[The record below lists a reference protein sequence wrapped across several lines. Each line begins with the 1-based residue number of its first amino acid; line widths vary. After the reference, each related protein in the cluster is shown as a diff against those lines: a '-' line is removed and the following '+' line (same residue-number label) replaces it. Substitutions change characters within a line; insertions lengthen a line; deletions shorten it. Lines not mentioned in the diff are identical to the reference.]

1 MWFLG
6 LIASLLLLG
15 ACSDKQPPNEVKIQE
30 PAMNGTEPKEIG
42 SEVEV
47 PKEKADV
54 EKLKEHIQEQE
65 LRMED
70 LNKELD
76 YYKKYIQD
84 LTLTLSSEKLQELI
98 DQEWNYSLTVNSIQ
112 FPKNG
117 ILEISQSDF
126 ELLIQEKHVPYSVL
140 PEEESIKGKIPSE
153 LIQSLTIKAPSENVS
168 SKTDDINGNHTLIY
182 SFKGLA
188 PDEVIKITLSEELA
202 KKMEM
207 STVELEI
214 RITE

>member
-1 MWFLG
+1 
-6 LIASLLLLG
+6 
-15 ACSDKQPPNEVKIQE
+15 
-30 PAMNGTEPKEIG
+30 MNGTEPKEID

-153 LIQSLTIKAPSENVS
+153 LIQSLTIKAPSEKVS

-182 SFKGLA
+182 SFKSLA